1 MTINYVIIDR
11 EGQIKREKLD
21 LLRDFVSAA
30 AEQSTSLVASRDD
43 CVWLREIKIG
53 RLAELT
59 CLGCLQLS
67 GESFRGIA
75 ESLRDAQCPIANPP
89 DSPQN

>member
-43 CVWLREIKIG
+43 
-53 RLAELT
+53 
-59 CLGCLQLS
+59 
-67 GESFRGIA
+67 
-75 ESLRDAQCPIANPP
+75 
-89 DSPQN
+89 